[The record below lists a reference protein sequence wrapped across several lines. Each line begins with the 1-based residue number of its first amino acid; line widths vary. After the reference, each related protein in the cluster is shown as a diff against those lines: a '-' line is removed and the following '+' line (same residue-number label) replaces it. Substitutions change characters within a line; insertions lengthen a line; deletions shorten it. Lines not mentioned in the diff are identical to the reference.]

1 VLDQLRH
8 LTAHGKDWIA
18 KLQAGE
24 RERTGIGSLKVGYNK
39 VFGYYIEV
47 TNPNL
52 AKVPDSYVRK
62 QTLAN
67 AERYIT
73 PELKEYEERV
83 LQAEEKMVALEYQLF
98 DALRQKVA
106 AQAAILQKNARALA
120 ALDCLSALAEL
131 AQAQKYVRP
140 LVDDSA
146 IIDIK
151 QGRHPVVEKLLPF
164 GEAFVPND
172 TYLDDQGHQILLI
185 TGPNMA
191 GKSTYLRQVALLVLM
206 AQIGSFVPAA
216 EARIGVVD
224 KIFTRV
230 GASDNLAGGESTFLV
245 EMNETANILNN
256 ATARSLVLLDEIGRG
271 TSTYDGL
278 SIAWAVVEYLHDNQ
292 KVAARTLFATHYHE
306 LTELANRHARVKN
319 YNVLVKEWGDQ
330 VVFLR
335 RIVEGGC
342 DHSYGIQVAQ
352 LAGMPASVIQRAKQV
367 LTKLEQQ
374 SIERGTLPE
383 RSAGLL
389 ESGRQ
394 SDLFSEQEYSLREEL
409 LGLEVEEMTPLQAL
423 QKLSELQKVIANGN
437 PLKNRKLNQ

>member
-1 VLDQLRH
+1 
-8 LTAHGKDWIA
+8 
-18 KLQAGE
+18 
-24 RERTGIGSLKVGYNK
+24 
-39 VFGYYIEV
+39 
-47 TNPNL
+47 
-52 AKVPDSYVRK
+52 
-62 QTLAN
+62 N

-73 PELKEYEERV
+73 PELKEYEEQV

-98 DALRQKVA
+98 DVLRQKVA
-106 AQAAILQKNARALA
+106 THAAALQKNARALA
-120 ALDCLSALAEL
+120 TIDCLLALAEL

-140 LVDDSA
+140 MINDTGVLE
-146 IIDIK
+146 IK
-151 QGRHPVVEKLLPF
+151 QGRHPVVERLLPF

-172 TYLDDQGHQILLI
+172 TFLDDLGHQILLI

-191 GKSTYLRQVALLVLM
+191 GKSTYLRQVALIVLM
-206 AQIGSFVPAA
+206 AQMGSFVPAA
-216 EARIGVVD
+216 EACIGVVD

-256 ATARSLVLLDEIGRG
+256 ATSRSLVLLDEIGRG

-278 SIAWAVVEYLHDNQ
+278 SIAWAVVEFLHDNA

-319 YNVLVKEWGDQ
+319 YNVLVKEWGEQ

-352 LAGMPASVIQRAKQV
+352 LAGMPAPVIRRAKQI

-374 SIERGTLPE
+374 SLERNNSPE
-383 RSAGLL
+383 YSDNAPAH
-389 ESGRQ
+389 SRQ
-394 SDLFSEQEYSLREEL
+394 ADLFSEQEFSLRKEL
-409 LGLEVEEMTPLQAL
+409 LTLELEDMTPLQAL
-423 QKLSELQKVIANGN
+423 QKLAELQKVISNGN
-437 PLKNRKLNQ
+437 PLPDRKLKN